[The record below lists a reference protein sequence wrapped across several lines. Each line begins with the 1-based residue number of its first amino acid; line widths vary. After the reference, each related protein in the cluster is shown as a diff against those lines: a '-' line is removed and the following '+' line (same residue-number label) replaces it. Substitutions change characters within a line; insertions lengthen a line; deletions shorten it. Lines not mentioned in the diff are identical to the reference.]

1 MMKIII
7 TSLLALLTGSSHA
20 QESKVAENQAFKPV
34 VFEGNVTGVADS
46 TIVYLSVRNGLS
58 DSYSGCTLDVG
69 GQDTIIG
76 GKFRLMRYPQK
87 ENEQYYISVRYGK
100 RGLNV
105 YAYPGT
111 TSTITGKMT
120 RSMRIHNWRVNNNH
134 PLTKEDNAYKGYTKK
149 IWNGYDSL
157 VNVVDQLP
165 RGAEYDRIS
174 GILDSVYIARMY
186 DFMKDREVNSVYIR
200 RLLNVATYLIHSEN
214 QMLYDKLRKLYSRI
228 PIDYAEDQFAVHV
241 KKLIY
246 PEYLPLHAGEMI
258 TDFKLFDHDG
268 KEHHLKEFCGNGKYL
283 LMEINSRTC
292 KGCVEHRPIKE
303 LNEIYNNY
311 SDKVDMLLVNCDDYF
326 FWQQECKDPKKWGR
340 DPWHEWNDNQGSRL
354 VMERYGGVS
363 GPCFVFIDP
372 DGKMLGRTDSM
383 TGLVEEVKKYFKL

>member
-1 MMKIII
+1 MKIII
-7 TSLLALLTGSSHA
+7 TSLLALLTVSSHA

-58 DSYSGCTLDVG
+58 DCYSGCTLDVG

-87 ENEQYYISVRYGK
+87 ENEQYYISVINGK

-165 RGAEYDRIS
+165 KGAEYNRIS
-174 GILDSVYIARMY
+174 GILDSVYIAR
-186 DFMKDREVNSVYIR
+186 
-200 RLLNVATYLIHSEN
+200 
-214 QMLYDKLRKLYSRI
+214 
-228 PIDYAEDQFAVHV
+228 
-241 KKLIY
+241 
-246 PEYLPLHAGEMI
+246 I
-258 TDFKLFDHDG
+258 TTSSAS
-268 KEHHLKEFCGNGKYL
+268 C
-283 LMEINSRTC
+283 T
-292 KGCVEHRPIKE
+292 
-303 LNEIYNNY
+303 
-311 SDKVDMLLVNCDDYF
+311 
-326 FWQQECKDPKKWGR
+326 QE
-340 DPWHEWNDNQGSRL
+340 SRL
-354 VMERYGGVS
+354 IMPRINLPYMS
-363 GPCFVFIDP
+363 RNSYILNICHY
-372 DGKMLGRTDSM
+372 MLVR
-383 TGLVEEVKKYFKL
+383 

>member
-1 MMKIII
+1 MKIII
-7 TSLLALLTGSSHA
+7 TSLLALLTVSSHA

-134 PLTKEDNAYKGYTKK
+134 PLTKEDNAYKGYT
-149 IWNGYDSL
+149 SS
-157 VNVVDQLP
+157 
-165 RGAEYDRIS
+165 AS
-174 GILDSVYIARMY
+174 C
-186 DFMKDREVNSVYIR
+186 
-200 RLLNVATYLIHSEN
+200 T
-214 QMLYDKLRKLYSRI
+214 
-228 PIDYAEDQFAVHV
+228 
-241 KKLIY
+241 
-246 PEYLPLHAGEMI
+246 
-258 TDFKLFDHDG
+258 
-268 KEHHLKEFCGNGKYL
+268 
-283 LMEINSRTC
+283 
-292 KGCVEHRPIKE
+292 
-303 LNEIYNNY
+303 
-311 SDKVDMLLVNCDDYF
+311 
-326 FWQQECKDPKKWGR
+326 QE
-340 DPWHEWNDNQGSRL
+340 SRL
-354 VMERYGGVS
+354 TMPRINLPYMS
-363 GPCFVFIDP
+363 RNSYILNICHY
-372 DGKMLGRTDSM
+372 MLVR
-383 TGLVEEVKKYFKL
+383 